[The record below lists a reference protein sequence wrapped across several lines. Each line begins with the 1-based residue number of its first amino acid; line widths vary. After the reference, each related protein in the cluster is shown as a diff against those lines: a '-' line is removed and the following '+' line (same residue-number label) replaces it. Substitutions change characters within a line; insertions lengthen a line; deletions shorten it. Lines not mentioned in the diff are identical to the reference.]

1 MDATT
6 IRRAACVALLT
17 LTMALPDSTSPAL
30 AQSDV
35 SRLDALRDAVQTEV
49 RYVEAEEF
57 VGDRT
62 LLAALDE
69 LRDEVGYLRVALKRG
84 LPVSDP
90 EYRRVEERLAVVRE
104 AVRRAD
110 ANTERS
116 AVPDALEIPIGAPLE
131 LRLRDSLT
139 SAIEAGV
146 AHRFFGTT
154 LADVRAGGQVV
165 IPAGSIVAG
174 TATLSMRDERPAL
187 AVALREITVRDRTY
201 VVQLRLTG
209 LAGADDSSTEVE
221 FHDDQAVVIAA
232 GRSIAVPAGATLQA
246 RFEAPVE
253 LTSR

>member
-6 IRRAACVALLT
+6 IRRAARVALLT
-17 LTMALPDSTSPAL
+17 FMMPLPESTSPAL

-35 SRLDALRDAVQTEV
+35 SRLDALRDAVQTEL
-49 RYVEAEEF
+49 RYVEGEEF
-57 VGDRT
+57 VGDCT

-84 LPVSDP
+84 LPVPDA

-104 AVRRAD
+104 GVRRAD

-116 AVPDALEIPIGAPLE
+116 AGVDALEVPVGAPLE

-139 SAIEAGV
+139 SAVEAGV
-146 AHRFFGTT
+146 AHRFLGTT

-174 TATLSMRDERPAL
+174 TATLSVRDGRPAL
-187 AVALREITVRDRTY
+187 AVALREITVSDRTY

-209 LAGADDSSTEVE
+209 LAGAEDPSTRWSSTMTR
-221 FHDDQAVVIAA
+221 QW
-232 GRSIAVPAGATLQA
+232 
-246 RFEAPVE
+246 
-253 LTSR
+253 

>member
-17 LTMALPDSTSPAL
+17 FTMPLPEFTPLAL
-30 AQSDV
+30 AQSDA
-35 SRLDALRDAVQTEV
+35 SRLDALRDAVQTEI
-49 RYVEAEEF
+49 RYVEGEEF

-69 LRDEVGYLRVALKRG
+69 LRDEVGYLRVSLKRG
-84 LPVSDP
+84 LPVP
-90 EYRRVEERLAVVRE
+90 EAEFRRVEERLAVVRE
-104 AVRRAD
+104 GVRRAD

-116 AVPDALEIPIGAPLE
+116 AVVDALEVPVGATLE
-131 LRLRDSLT
+131 LRLRDSLS

-146 AHRFFGTT
+146 AHRFYGTT
-154 LADVRAGGQVV
+154 VADVRAGGQVV

-174 TATLSMRDERPAL
+174 TATLALQDGRPAL
-187 AVALREITVRDRTY
+187 VVALREISVSDRTY

-209 LAGADDSSTEVE
+209 LAGADDPSTVE
-221 FHDDQAVVIAA
+221 FHDDHAVVIADD
-232 GRSIAVPAGATLQA
+232 RSIAVPAGATLQA

-253 LTSR
+253 LTAR

>member
-1 MDATT
+1 M
-6 IRRAACVALLT
+6 
-17 LTMALPDSTSPAL
+17 
-30 AQSDV
+30 
-35 SRLDALRDAVQTEV
+35 
-49 RYVEAEEF
+49 EAEEF

-90 EYRRVEERLAVVRE
+90 STGGSRSGWRWCARPCA
-104 AVRRAD
+104 RAD

-209 LAGADDSSTEVE
+209 LAGADDSVNR
-221 FHDDQAVVIAA
+221 
-232 GRSIAVPAGATLQA
+232 GGVP
-246 RFEAPVE
+246 R
-253 LTSR
+253 

>member
-17 LTMALPDSTSPAL
+17 LTMPLPEFTPLAL

-35 SRLDALRDAVQTEV
+35 SRLDALRDAVQTEL

-69 LRDEVGYLRVALKRG
+69 LRDEVGYLRVSLKRG
-84 LPVSDP
+84 LPVPDA
-90 EYRRVEERLAVVRE
+90 EFRRVEERLAVVRE
-104 AVRRAD
+104 GVRRAD

-116 AVPDALEIPIGAPLE
+116 PVLDALEVPVGAPLE

-146 AHRFFGTT
+146 AHRIF
-154 LADVRAGGQVV
+154 
-165 IPAGSIVAG
+165 GSIRRRRARRRARRDPRRLRRCRHRDIVDAG
-174 TATLSMRDERPAL
+174 R
-187 AVALREITVRDRTY
+187 
-201 VVQLRLTG
+201 
-209 LAGADDSSTEVE
+209 
-221 FHDDQAVVIAA
+221 AA
-232 GRSIAVPAGATLQA
+232 GVGRRGARDHRRAIA
-246 RFEAPVE
+246 
-253 LTSR
+253 LTSSSCG

>member
-6 IRRAACVALLT
+6 IRRAARVALLT
-17 LTMALPDSTSPAL
+17 LMMALPDSTSPAL

-165 IPAGSIVAG
+165 DPRRLHRRRHGDPVDAGRAAGVGRG
-174 TATLSMRDERPAL
+174 TARDHRARSHLRRPA
-187 AVALREITVRDRTY
+187 AADR
-201 VVQLRLTG
+201 
-209 LAGADDSSTEVE
+209 
-221 FHDDQAVVIAA
+221 
-232 GRSIAVPAGATLQA
+232 A
-246 RFEAPVE
+246 RGC
-253 LTSR
+253 

>member
-6 IRRAACVALLT
+6 IRRAACVALLI
-17 LTMALPDSTSPAL
+17 LTMPLPDSTSPAL

-116 AVPDALEIPIGAPLE
+116 AAPDPLEIPIGAPLE

-154 LADVRAGGQVV
+154 LADVRAGGHVL

-174 TATLSMRDERPAL
+174 TATLAMRDERPAL
-187 AVALREITVRDRTY
+187 AVALREITVGDRTY

-221 FHDDQAVVIAA
+221 FHDDRAVVIAA

-253 LTSR
+253 LTAR